1 MLNNQYQQQEH
12 HYPSQYRNF
21 KKQFISSNS
30 DNNSSIQSPLDSPNS
45 NSSTFNSPNGANA
58 HYPAQVALVSSD
70 TSFSSISLGGGATNY
85 MLSNGADSNY
95 LSKFNSQISGTS
107 TLSNSASTGTFT
119 TAKNQK
125 LSQNLINSNILTQEF
140 MNLNSSSMSAS
151 SRQASRSNSVNSNNT
166 FNEANLSTAEQK
178 RRCNIQH
185 GFDHLQ
191 TLVPT
196 LGEGGKNSKASKA
209 AMLQK
214 TSEYIKELQLARE
227 KRLKDLNVY
236 KREIEQLSDKI
247 SECQNQLPANGVNV
261 TGNLNKT
268 EKFEQKFNAY
278 VKEKTVENWKF
289 YLFSLIL
296 KPLFDN
302 FVSTLNTSSKED
314 MERTF
319 YEWQQKY
326 CNLTQ
331 LRPSKCLQFENDF
344 SIKIKCLILL
354 SRIKCI
360 APIVKVNFNL
370 I

>member
-1 MLNNQYQQQEH
+1 MYNSQFHQREQQEAN
-12 HYPSQYRNF
+12 YPSQYRNF

-30 DNNSSIQSPLDSPNS
+30 DNNSLQSPLDSPSS
-45 NSSTFNSPNGANA
+45 NSSNFNSPNAVNQLQFHPQLNSA
-58 HYPAQVALVSSD
+58 PSENNLTSTASSLAG
-70 TSFSSISLGGGATNY
+70 THIASNFSLN
-85 MLSNGADSNY
+85 NDESNY
-95 LSKFNSQISGTS
+95 LNKFNSTISTPIQPNIDFS
-107 TLSNSASTGTFT
+107 SAK
-119 TAKNQK
+119 AHK
-125 LSQNLINSNILTQEF
+125 LSTTSN
-140 MNLNSSSMSAS
+140 NSSTEIMNFNSSLTGAS

-166 FNEANLSTAEQK
+166 FNDANLSSAEQK

-227 KRLKDLNVY
+227 KRMRDLAVY
-236 KREIEQLSDKI
+236 KREIEQLSEKI

-278 VKEKTVENWKF
+278 IKEKTIENWKF

-296 KPLFDN
+296 KPLFNN
-302 FVSTLNTSSKED
+302 FLTTLNTSSKED

-319 YEWQQKY
+319 YEWQHKC

-331 LRPSKCLQFENDF
+331 LRPSK
-344 SIKIKCLILL
+344 LL
-354 SRIKCI
+354 NI
-360 APIVKVNFNL
+360 
-370 I
+370 

>member
-1 MLNNQYQQQEH
+1 MYNTQYNQREQNNQQEQS
-12 HYPSQYRNF
+12 HYPPQYRNF

-30 DNNSSIQSPLDSPNS
+30 DNNSVQSPMDSPSS
-45 NSSTFNSPNGANA
+45 NSSNFNSPNPVNHLQLQQQLNHANSENNLNITS
-58 HYPAQVALVSSD
+58 PTVTGSNVAANFLLNND
-70 TSFSSISLGGGATNY
+70 
-85 MLSNGADSNY
+85 DSNY
-95 LSKFNSQISGTS
+95 LNKFNAIQATATASNIDFALGKTNK
-107 TLSNSASTGTFT
+107 LSNS
-119 TAKNQK
+119 N
-125 LSQNLINSNILTQEF
+125 NISQEF
-140 MNLNSSSMSAS
+140 MNFSASLNGTS
-151 SRQASRSNSVNSNNT
+151 SRQASRSNSVNSNT
-166 FNEANLSTAEQK
+166 FNDANLSSAEQK

-191 TLVPT
+191 TLVPS

-227 KRLKDLNVY
+227 KRMKDLAVY
-236 KREIEQLSDKI
+236 RREIEQLSEKI

-296 KPLFDN
+296 RPLFNN
-302 FVSTLNTSSKED
+302 FVTTLNTSSKED

-331 LRPSKCLQFENDF
+331 LRPSNIFK
-344 SIKIKCLILL
+344 
-354 SRIKCI
+354 
-360 APIVKVNFNL
+360 NL
-370 I
+370 N